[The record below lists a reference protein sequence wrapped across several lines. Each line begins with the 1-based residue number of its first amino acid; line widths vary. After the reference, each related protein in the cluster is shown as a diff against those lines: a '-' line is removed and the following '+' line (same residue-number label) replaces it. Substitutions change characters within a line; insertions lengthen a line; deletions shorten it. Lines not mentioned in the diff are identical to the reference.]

1 MSSPR
6 TIQTTLVEQEQERH
20 LDLSKILYSPKIR
33 KTPTLLSQINNN
45 EIEKLKD
52 VVEIEKAVLENE
64 RKGLDNENKWTSC
77 CITMDKRAVL
87 FFSQLSIS
95 VSIMGLCIYQLITH
109 YDDCDNNQLYSG
121 ILTMLIGI
129 HLPAPKLRK

>member
-6 TIQTTLVEQEQERH
+6 TIQTTFVEQEEERH
-20 LDLSKILYSPKIR
+20 LDLSKILHSPKLH
-33 KTPTLLSQINNN
+33 TPSILAQINNN
-45 EIEKLKD
+45 EIEKIKD
-52 VVEIEKAVLENE
+52 AIEIEKAVLENE
-64 RKGLDNENKWTSC
+64 RKVLDNENKWTSC

-87 FFSQLSIS
+87 FFSQLGIS

-109 YDDCDNNQLYSG
+109 HDNCDSNQLYSG

-129 HLPAPKLRK
+129 HLPQPKLRK